1 MGFFTS
7 AEKEQVQT
15 VGSKSRCSICKLYKT
30 SMHPKMCVHGCG
42 ERGILIVGEYSSE
55 HADEEDKPFA
65 GDVLKHL
72 NSGLKSAGI
81 DFNSD
86 CWATNSLICSTPKN
100 RDPTSD
106 ELQWCLPNLIN
117 TIKELKP
124 KIIVPMGRA
133 AISQVV
139 GNFWNSGI
147 GGGFRW
153 LGWKIPCVEW
163 NAWICPT
170 YHPAFINRKLKG
182 EEIEGLLWK
191 QNLKEIGKLDGRPWP
206 DGLPNYASK
215 IKCIYDPD
223 KAASEVDKFTRAAL
237 PIAFDYECDR
247 LKPDHP
253 DARIVSCSM
262 SDGEKA
268 ISFPWVGTA
277 VEATRTLL
285 WSTVPKMAWNMKFE
299 ERWTRKMFG
308 VGVRNWL
315 WDGML
320 ATHVLDN
327 RQEICSLKFQAFVQL
342 GVSSYNT
349 SVAPF
354 LKADSGNLPNRIKE
368 IDLGELLFY
377 GGMDSLCTAIIGL
390 KQMMEVDA

>member
-1 MGFFTS
+1 MDVYGD
-7 AEKEQVQT
+7 
-15 VGSKSRCSICKLYKT
+15 
-30 SMHPKMCVHGCG
+30 G
-42 ERGILIVGEYSSE
+42 EREILIVGEYPSE
-55 HADEEDKPFA
+55 YADEDGLPFA
-65 GDVLKHL
+65 GDTLKHL
-72 NSGLKSAGI
+72 KDGLKQAGI
-81 DFNSD
+81 DYRRD
-86 CWATNSLICSTPKN
+86 CWITNSLLCSTLKN

-106 ELQWCLPNLIN
+106 ELQCCLPNLIN
-117 TIKELKP
+117 TIRVCKP
-124 KIIVPMGRA
+124 RVIVLMGRA
-133 AISQVV
+133 AISQVI
-139 GNFWNSGI
+139 GQFWEAGI

-153 LGWKIPCVEW
+153 LGWKIPCIEW
-163 NAWICPT
+163 NAWLCPT
-170 YHPAFINRKLKG
+170 YHPAFINKKLKG
-182 EEIEGLLWK
+182 DEIEGLLWK
-191 QNLKEIGKLDGRPWP
+191 QNLKEVGRLEGRPWS
-206 DGLPNYASK
+206 DGPPNHASK

-237 PIAFDYECDR
+237 PTAFDYECDR

-262 SDGEKA
+262 SNGEYA

-277 VEATRTLL
+277 VEATRTFL

-308 VGVRNWL
+308 AGVRNWL

-327 RQEICSLKFQAFVQL
+327 RQEICSLKFQAFVQM

-349 SVAPF
+349 SVAPY

-368 IDLGELLFY
+368 VDLGELLFY

-390 KQMMEVDA
+390 KQIMEVDP